1 MDTVTYPEQS
11 VTDTINQRFVPL
23 QVNTQED
30 WGKPIVERF
39 RQVWTPD
46 LRVLGPDGFEY
57 SSWNGYLPPFE
68 FLPRLL
74 LGQAQARLRMN
85 DEPGAAEVFSEVVSR
100 FPSSNVAPEALYWLA
115 VSRYKAS
122 HEGKDLMGGWH
133 RVQTTYPSSIWRLKQ
148 SFIENKQ
155 RGE

>member
-1 MDTVTYPEQS
+1 
-11 VTDTINQRFVPL
+11 
-23 QVNTQED
+23 
-30 WGKPIVERF
+30 
-39 RQVWTPD
+39 
-46 LRVLGPDGFEY
+46 
-57 SSWNGYLPPFE
+57 
-68 FLPRLL
+68 LL

-100 FPSSNVAPEALYWLA
+100 FLQQRGPEALYWLA